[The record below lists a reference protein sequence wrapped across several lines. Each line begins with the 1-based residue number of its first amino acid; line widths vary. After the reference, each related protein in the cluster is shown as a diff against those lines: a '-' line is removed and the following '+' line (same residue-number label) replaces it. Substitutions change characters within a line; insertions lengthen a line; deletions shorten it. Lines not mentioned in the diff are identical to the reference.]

1 MSAPEVVNIAEKLAS
16 FEDHWNPRV
25 VANYNG
31 NEVRLVK
38 ALGEFTWHSHQ
49 DTDELFLIVS
59 GELRIEFRDQVR
71 TFGPGEFVVVP
82 RGVEHRPVAES
93 ECHILFL
100 DREGESNTGDSPSHR
115 TREKLESI

>member
-1 MSAPEVVNIAEKLAS
+1 VSAPEVVNIAEKLAS